1 MAACSSLAPKR
12 QYFFLSD
19 FYHWGGTVTFTAHL
33 LNSIGRKQVIRIG
46 NVPKSSGISG
56 NFGYGLDYQ
65 IVHSDFLDEA
75 SMPFIIDF
83 FNYHHVLHKLKR
95 NDITIV
101 IHDPTEISKQNAP
114 YLEYWNVICIR
125 KAFQQYLKDKYNVHS
140 KFLCHPFYPYSTEN
154 DNSSSLAEYDNDH
167 IKRDRDIKIEK
178 TSTISIC
185 RVDYGKNMEIIMDAN
200 KLLKKEEKDHHHDY
214 TIKIH
219 GPFNPQYVDH
229 ILGGKQNFSQYY
241 QGTFAKSFEA
251 ISNIVNKAKFVVDL
265 STLHNDGGGTQY
277 TFLEAIHH
285 GAALIINRKWIEDLA
300 PKYCD
305 FKEGYNCYAISN
317 AQELTEIIKNSKNM
331 DTTRI
336 VNNSKKLMD
345 RHVNAGWSSV

>member
-1 MAACSSLAPKR
+1 MSACSSLAPKR

-33 LNSIGRKQVIRIG
+33 LNSIGRKQVTRIG
-46 NVPKSSGISG
+46 NVPKSSVITG

-65 IVHSDFLDEA
+65 IVHSDFLDET
-75 SMPFIIDF
+75 SKPFIVDF
-83 FNYHHVLHKLKR
+83 FNYNHVLRKLKR

-101 IHDPTEISKQNAP
+101 IHDPTEVSEQNAP

-125 KAFQQYLKDKYNVHS
+125 KAFQQYLKDKYDVHS
-140 KFLCHPFYPYSTEN
+140 RFLYHPFYAYPTEN
-154 DNSSSLAEYDNDH
+154 DNSSSLAEYNNKNTKH
-167 IKRDRDIKIEK
+167 DRDIKNEK
-178 TSTISIC
+178 RSTISIC
-185 RVDYGKNMEIIMDAN
+185 RVDYGKNTEIIMDAN
-200 KLLKKEEKDHHHDY
+200 KLLKKEEKGAHDY

-229 ILGGKQNFSQYY
+229 VLGGKQNFSQYY

-251 ISNIVNKAKFVVDL
+251 ISNILNKAKFVVDL
-265 STLHNDGGGTQY
+265 STIRNDGGGTQY

-285 GAALIINRKWIEDLA
+285 GAALIINRKWIEDVG

-317 AQELTEIIKNSKNM
+317 AHELAEIIKNSKNL

-336 VNNSKKLMD
+336 VNNSKKLMS